1 MRTISVMTTVLVML
15 VSLAAARGEDSSGAK
30 PVAIDATDKAAL
42 AGAIGRDVV
51 VTGTI
56 KSAAWSASGKVMN
69 VEFAE
74 SELLAAVFERSKEAM
89 NKAFGG
95 DAARAWTGAK
105 VTVSGKLEKYGGRSK
120 RLEGRPQIVI
130 SSVEQVKVVGTVAGA
145 SPGEGAK
152 KP

>member
-1 MRTISVMTTVLVML
+1 MTTVLVML
-15 VSLAAARGEDSSGAK
+15 VSLAARGADAPGAK
-30 PVAIDATDKAAL
+30 PVAIDAGDKAAL

-120 RLEGRPQIVI
+120 KLEGRPQIVI
-130 SSVEQVKVVGTVAGA
+130 SSVEQVKVVGAVAGA
-145 SPGEGAK
+145 SSGEAAK